1 MAQNQNNNQ
10 NTSAMAQ
17 VVAAATG
24 NANGPVS
31 PVQHELM
38 ALLAKKL
45 KRELEAEDAAAEQVA
60 KARQA
65 NADHMI
71 EVHKQE
77 LARQAACG
85 HVKPRNMGTALA
97 GQRTH
102 RGNLVLVCQYCGK
115 QFSHPPNRPEEAVP
129 SHLFP
134 DAALVG
140 GPVQ

>member
-1 MAQNQNNNQ
+1 MAQNQNPTQ
-10 NTSAMAQ
+10 NTSSLAQ
-17 VVAAATG
+17 VVAT
-24 NANGPVS
+24 NMNNGALS
-31 PVQHELM
+31 PEQRELM
-38 ALLAKKL
+38 TLLNKKL
-45 KRELEAEDAAAEQVA
+45 KKELEAEDAAEEQL
-60 KARQA
+60 ARARKA

-77 LARQAACG
+77 VARQAACG